1 MKKCLNCGV
10 CPYIREGKSVIST
23 SNNHKV
29 DIKCNSSHVNYLV
42 GCVRCRK
49 QNKGETDGTLKER
62 FREHRGYVTAKMENK
77 ATGKHFNKPGH
88 SVNDMT
94 VTVIEKIF
102 NNDRGRK
109 CGSTSSTQDTRA

>member
-1 MKKCLNCGV
+1 M
-10 CPYIREGKSVIST
+10 
-23 SNNHKV
+23 
-29 DIKCNSSHVNYLV
+29 

-49 QNKGETDGTLKER
+49 QYIGETDRTLKER

-77 ATGKHFNKPGH
+77 ATGKHFNEPGH

-102 NNDRGRK
+102 NNGPGFRK
-109 CGSTSSTQDTRA
+109 QREKMWINKFNTRYKGLNKISGG